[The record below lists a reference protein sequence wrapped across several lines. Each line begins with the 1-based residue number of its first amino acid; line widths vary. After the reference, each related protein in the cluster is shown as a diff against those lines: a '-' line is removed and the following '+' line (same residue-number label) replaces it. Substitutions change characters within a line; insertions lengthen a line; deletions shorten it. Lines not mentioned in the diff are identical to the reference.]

1 MKCELCN
8 LNKVNRAIK
17 KLVDGVEQD
26 FFVCNS
32 CAMEEESGYSAGEA
46 AASLSR
52 GGQEGMVPNV
62 NVFMDATI
70 NIAAGF
76 GGVAGKQCPVCGF
89 AVTKNSSYKNL
100 GCPDCYK
107 TFEKAILERQLA
119 DGYSGKRPPE
129 GDSRVEIVALKSQIE
144 DAVRESRFDD
154 VFRLKLQLE
163 DAESRGKG
171 PGSPEGV

>member
-8 LNKVNRAIK
+8 SKKVNRAIK

-26 FFVCNS
+26 IFVCNN
-32 CAMEEESGYSAGEA
+32 CAMEECSGSSAGETA
-46 AASLSR
+46 AVLRR
-52 GGQEGMVPNV
+52 GGQDDSMPTV

-70 NIAAGF
+70 NIAADF
-76 GGVAGKQCPVCGF
+76 GGVAGKRCPTCGF
-89 AVTKNSSYKNL
+89 MVTRKSSYKNL

-107 TFEKAILERQLA
+107 TFEKEIFERQLA
-119 DGYSGKRPPE
+119 EGYCGKRPPVAA
-129 GDSRVEIVALKSQIE
+129 SRVEIVALKSQIE

-163 DAESRGKG
+163 DAESRGRG
-171 PGSPEGV
+171 LGRPEGD

>member
-8 LNKVNRAIK
+8 SNEVNRAIK
-17 KLVDGVEQD
+17 KIADGVEQD
-26 FFVCNS
+26 FFVCNQ
-32 CAMEEESGYSAGEA
+32 CAMEESSGFSGDF
-46 AASLSR
+46 AASLSH
-52 GGQEGMVPNV
+52 GLKNEMVPNV

-70 NIAAGF
+70 NISAGPGGAAG
-76 GGVAGKQCPVCGF
+76 KRCPTCGF
-89 AVTKNSSYKNL
+89 IVTKNASYKNL

-107 TFEKAILERQLA
+107 TFEKEILKRKLA

-129 GDSRVEIVALKSQIE
+129 ADPKIEIVALKSQIE
-144 DAVRESRFDD
+144 DAVRESRFND

-171 PGSPEGV
+171 LGRPEGD

>member
-8 LNKVNRAIK
+8 SNEVNRAIK
-17 KLVDGVEQD
+17 KIADGVEQD
-26 FFVCNS
+26 FFVCNK
-32 CAMEEESGYSAGEA
+32 CAIEEGSGYSAGEFA
-46 AASLSR
+46 TSFRNGLR
-52 GGQEGMVPNV
+52 NEMVPNV

-70 NIAAGF
+70 NISAAP
-76 GGVAGKQCPVCGF
+76 GGVAGKRCSTCGF
-89 AVTKNSSYKNL
+89 TVTKNASYKNL

-107 TFEKAILERQLA
+107 TFEKEILERKLA

-129 GDSRVEIVALKSQIE
+129 ADSKIEIVALKSQIE
-144 DAVRESRFDD
+144 DAVRESRFND

-171 PGSPEGV
+171 LGRPEGD

>member
-8 LNKVNRAIK
+8 SNKVDRAIK

-26 FFVCNS
+26 FFVCNN
-32 CAMEEESGYSAGEA
+32 CAMEECSGSSAGETA
-46 AASLSR
+46 AALR
-52 GGQEGMVPNV
+52 HGGCDDIVPSV

-70 NIAAGF
+70 NIASDF
-76 GGVAGKQCPVCGF
+76 RGVVGKRCRTCGF
-89 AVTKNSSYKNL
+89 MVTRNSSYKNL

-107 TFEKAILERQLA
+107 TFGKEIFERQLA
-119 DGYSGKRPPE
+119 EGYCGKRPPS
-129 GDSRVEIVALKSQIE
+129 GDARVEIVALKSQIE

-163 DAESRGKG
+163 DVESRGRG
-171 PGSPEGV
+171 LDRPEGA

>member
-8 LNKVNRAIK
+8 LKNVNRAIK

-46 AASLSR
+46 AESLKSDGR
-52 GGQEGMVPNV
+52 EDMVPNV

-76 GGVAGKQCPVCGF
+76 GGVVGRRCPVCGF
-89 AVTKNSSYKNL
+89 TVTKNSSYKNL

-107 TFEKAILERQLA
+107 TFEKEIFERQLA
-119 DGYSGKRPPE
+119 DGYSGKRPTE
-129 GDSRVEIVALKSQIE
+129 GDAGVEIVALKSQIE

-171 PGSPEGV
+171 PGFPEGV